1 MDKANTDYRLNL
13 AFACKPVALSAP
25 LPDRND
31 PFPVRFTGVAYS
43 GGVIPAY
50 GALGDVAI
58 DLSSLQNPDAVDIPV
73 LIDHSD
79 KIDSIA
85 GKGTLSR
92 VGDALHI
99 TGELT
104 QSTEAGKKVSAL
116 MSEGFPLQMSVGMQ
130 AALRKGN
137 EYPTVNGQTMSVR
150 HVFGNARILEVS
162 FVPSGADPNTHVS
175 KFSATPVLPANLK
188 GVTMTR
194 TAEDQALIDGLQSK
208 ITTLTENLS
217 AAQAAITAATTEQRK
232 TELSALFTEIGK
244 DMPADVT
251 HFVNMSA
258 DQFKAVAQTMRE
270 MKPAAAA
277 RALFSS
283 QSVAMASGKTTPESQ
298 DKVNALLASV
308 KKIST

>member
-1 MDKANTDYRLNL
+1 MDKTNTDYRLNL

-25 LPDRND
+25 LPGRDD

-92 VGDALHI
+92 VGDTLHI

-116 MSEGFPLQMSVGMQ
+116 MGEGFPLQMSVGMQ

-150 HVFGNARILEVS
+150 HVFSDARILEVS
-162 FVPSGADPNTHVS
+162 FVPSGADPNTHVA

-194 TAEDQALIDGLQSK
+194 TAEDQAMIDGLQ
-208 ITTLTENLS
+208 TQVTALNEQLTALKAES
-217 AAQAAITAATTEQRK
+217 AAAAEASRK
-232 TELSALFTEIGK
+232 AELSALFTELGR

-251 HFVNMSA
+251 AFVAMSA

-283 QSVAMASGKTTPESQ
+283 QSVAMAAGKTAPEPQ
-298 DKVNALLASV
+298 DKLNALLSSV
-308 KKIST
+308 KKISA